1 MGEGIETAAHWHR
14 VRALG
19 IDRVQGH
26 YFAPPVNGEAM
37 SALLAMG
44 IRSGTVAPVAAGVT
58 ADAP

>member
-1 MGEGIETAAHWHR
+1 MAEGIETAAHWHR

-26 YFAPPVNGEAM
+26 YFAPPVCGEAM
-37 SALLAMG
+37 GALLATG
-44 IRSGTVAPVAAGVT
+44 RRPGTAAPVTAGVT